1 MIKEMMFT
9 IVWSL
14 FLAVFTADPVQAN
27 YFTDL
32 IDADLVIPENGA
44 RPMDSGLYLVF
55 MTSLVTVLMS
65 KMMH

>member
-14 FLAVFTADPVQAN
+14 FLAVFMADPVQAN

-32 IDADLVIPENGA
+32 IDADLVIPENGV
-44 RPMDSGLYLVF
+44 RPMNSGLYLVF